1 MRVHATWS
9 GLRVKPSVLA
19 TLVATTATA
28 LVMGVAAGPTAS
40 AEEVPKPDVASAQ
53 AEQDSDGDGVADR
66 PDAVSASSAARAS
79 DDQVEVLSERT
90 ASTRTLANPDGSFT
104 TDSFAEPVW
113 TEDEEGSWERI
124 DLTLVE
130 TKDGWSPKAAPV
142 DAVFSSGGDA
152 TFVALSDVEGQDLKW
167 QWPTDLPEPTVDGAT
182 LTYPDVVED
191 GDLVVTALRTGFSH
205 SIVLREQ
212 PTEDLQIPIP
222 VQFGDAEI
230 EVGEDQS
237 LAVVEGKE
245 TLVTAVPP
253 VMWDAAETAAGD
265 PANVA
270 PVGVEVEQEG
280 ADATLVLTPDAEMLS
295 DPETEYPVTVDPT
308 FVVQAGSSAWVQ
320 TTN

>member
-1 MRVHATWS
+1 M
-9 GLRVKPSVLA
+9 A
-19 TLVATTATA
+19 TLVAASATA
-28 LVMGVAAGPTAS
+28 LVVGIAAAPSAV
-40 AEEVPKPDVASAQ
+40 AEEAPAPDAVEPQTAR
-53 AEQDSDGDGVADR
+53 DSDGDGSVDR
-66 PDAVSASSAARAS
+66 PDAVSASSTARAS
-79 DDQVEVLSERT
+79 DEQVEVLSERT

-113 TEDEEGSWERI
+113 TEDEDGSWERI

-130 TKDGWSPKAAPV
+130 TEDGWSPKAAPV

-152 TFVALSDVEGQDLKW
+152 TFVELSDVEGQDLKW

-182 LTYPDVVED
+182 LTYPDVVEN

-222 VQFGDAEI
+222 VQLGDAELQ
-230 EVGEDQS
+230 VKKDQS
-237 LAVVEGKE
+237 LAVVDGKE

-253 VMWDAAETAAGD
+253 VMWDSTETAAGD

-270 PVGVEVEQEG
+270 PVGVEVE
-280 ADATLVLTPDAEMLS
+280 
-295 DPETEYPVTVDPT
+295 
-308 FVVQAGSSAWVQ
+308 
-320 TTN
+320 